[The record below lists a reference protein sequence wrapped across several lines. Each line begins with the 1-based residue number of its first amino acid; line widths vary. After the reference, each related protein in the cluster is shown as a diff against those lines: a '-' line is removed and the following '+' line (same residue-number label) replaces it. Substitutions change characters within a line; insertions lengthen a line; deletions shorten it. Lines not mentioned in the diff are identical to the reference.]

1 VVGGP
6 PLGFQLLLALVGLQL
21 LALPVVV
28 QLLALVAPVVVQLL
42 LPFLLLLLLP
52 FQLLHVLVQLLAVVE
67 ALPPPWAVRQ
77 VAAVVLGF
85 PLLLVALLALLGHH
99 FVVAPSV
106 EASWVASQVALSVRC
121 WHPGL
126 CPSMILQ
133 GVLEQLLLLLL
144 LPALSNLPLFLPVG
158 VLVALAHRGAFAAG
172 LMLLQPPLL
181 SAATWV
187 WVGSA
192 AGRPNSG
199 QLEAHCSLLWCCCW
213 TCLRWVPVVVAIGPL
228 LVAMG
233 PVLVAIGGLPQ

>member
-1 VVGGP
+1 MVGGP

-85 PLLLVALLALLGHH
+85 PLLL
-99 FVVAPSV
+99 VVAPSV

-213 TCLRWVPVVVAIGPL
+213 TCLRWVPVVVAIGPS

-233 PVLVAIGGLPQ
+233 PVLVAFGGLPQ

>member
-42 LPFLLLLLLP
+42 LPFLLLLLQP

-85 PLLLVALLALLGHH
+85 PLLL
-99 FVVAPSV
+99 VVAPSV

-213 TCLRWVPVVVAIGPL
+213 TCLRWVPVVVAIGPS

-233 PVLVAIGGLPQ
+233 PVLVAFGGLPQ

>member
-85 PLLLVALLALLGHH
+85 PLLLV
-99 FVVAPSV
+99 VAPSV

-121 WHPGL
+121 RHPGL

-133 GVLEQLLLLLL
+133 GVLEQLLLLL

-213 TCLRWVPVVVAIGPL
+213 TCLRWVPVVVAIGPS

-233 PVLVAIGGLPQ
+233 PVLVAFGGLPQ

>member
-85 PLLLVALLALLGHH
+85 PLLL
-99 FVVAPSV
+99 VVAPSV

-213 TCLRWVPVVVAIGPL
+213 TCLRWVPVVVAIGPS

-233 PVLVAIGGLPQ
+233 PVLVAFGGLPQ